1 MWQRVMR
8 FLVCPL
14 CKGPVE
20 LSIFTQMTA
29 TIFDEDAAF
38 SRRKGLSD
46 NDFGQFVESGLVL
59 CHHCKKWF
67 PITRGLPVL
76 LPYTT
81 PLHNLFVVDF
91 KDEISQLKLN
101 YEFPC
106 LEPVHGERLVMASFS
121 KEWWDYHYDGVLWD
135 ESYHDLEE
143 TFEREVNLDAI
154 PGEGLTFLE
163 IGCGLGV
170 TTYIAHK
177 RYKVDAIGVDLSLAS
192 MRASQHY
199 RSNPF
204 LHFVQASAFYLPF
217 REGSFGVVYSRGV
230 LHHTYSTQEAFK
242 AIARYSRPGGCL
254 YVWVYGP
261 QSIKENSL
269 RRLAYLVESATRP
282 ILSKRPSSLLSTVF
296 LSLVALGYLA
306 FNAIHRLCSP
316 NTQKY
321 NFERALHAAR
331 DRFTPR
337 YAHRHNP
344 KEVVGWFE
352 QAGFEEIEVVDWRIM
367 PPAEQETYRRNVGV
381 RGKRK

>member
-1 MWQRVMR
+1 MWQRFMR

-20 LSIFTQMTA
+20 LSIFRQMTV
-29 TIFDEDAAF
+29 TIDEDAAL

-59 CHHCKKWF
+59 CHNCKKWF

-76 LPYTT
+76 LPYAT
-81 PLHNLFVVDF
+81 PLHNPFVVDF
-91 KDEISQLKLN
+91 KDQISQLKLN
-101 YEFPC
+101 YGFPC
-106 LEPVHGERLVMASFS
+106 LEPVHGERFVMASFS
-121 KEWWDYHYDGVLWD
+121 KEWLDYQYDGVLWD
-135 ESYHDLEE
+135 ESYQDLEQ
-143 TFEREVNLDAI
+143 TFAREVNLEAI
-154 PGEGLTFLE
+154 PGEKLTFLE

-170 TTYIAHK
+170 ITYVAQK

-217 REGSFGVVYSRGV
+217 REGSIDIVYSRGV

-242 AIARYSRPGGCL
+242 AIARYSRPGGRL

-261 QSIKENSL
+261 QSINENWL

-282 ILSKRPSSLLSTVF
+282 ILSRRPSFLLSTAF
-296 LSLVALGYLA
+296 LSLVALVYLA
-306 FNAIHRLCSP
+306 FNAIHRLRSP

-337 YAHRHNP
+337 YAHRHSS

-352 QAGFEEIEVVDWRIM
+352 QAGFEETEVVDWRIM
-367 PPAEQETYRRNVGV
+367 PPAEQEAYRRNVGV